1 MLQCMICWS
10 TANRARRHSEATPA
24 APVPR
29 WQRRG
34 EDVLLT
40 GKVALITGSVR
51 GTGAGIARVFAR
63 AGARVVLNQVQEEG
77 HPQQVLEDIQAQG
90 GEAICVRA
98 DICEAA
104 QVQAMVAQAT
114 QTFGQIDILVNNYAA
129 AIPRMSFQESSWDAW
144 QTQIDYTLKAAFLCC
159 QAVLP
164 GMQARR
170 WGRVISVNT
179 VGIHHPAPTYHGYTA
194 AKTAMLGFTRNLAV
208 EVGQYNITVN
218 IVSPGLTL
226 TEEVRARLTPEA
238 AERHLQHV
246 PLRRVGTVEDTANV
260 ALFLASDLGSFVTG
274 LYLPVCGGQV
284 ME

>member
-1 MLQCMICWS
+1 M
-10 TANRARRHSEATPA
+10 R
-24 APVPR
+24 
-29 WQRRG
+29 
-34 EDVLLT
+34 LLE

-63 AGARVVLNQVQEEG
+63 AGARVVLNQVHDEG
-77 HPQQVLEDIQAQG
+77 HPQQVLDEIQHEG
-90 GEAICVRA
+90 GQATFVKA
-98 DICEAA
+98 DIGDEA
-104 QVQAMVAQAT
+104 QVKTMVQQAEHA
-114 QTFGQIDILVNNYAA
+114 FGQVDILVNNYAA
-129 AIPRMSFQESSWDAW
+129 PLPRTGFSASIWAAW
-144 QTQIDYTLKAAFLCC
+144 QEQIDYTVKAAFFCC

-170 WGRVISVNT
+170 WGRIISINT
-179 VGIHHPAPTYHGYTA
+179 VGIHQPALTYHGYTA

-226 TEEVRARLTPEA
+226 TAEVRARLSPEEQ
-238 AERHLQHV
+238 ERRAQQI
-246 PLRRVGTVEDTANV
+246 PLRRLGTVEDTANV

-274 LYLPVCGGQV
+274 LYIPVCGGQV